1 MLRIRYVL
9 DRLRGSF
16 WFVPALCAAAGVAL
30 AVGLLFVDRRF
41 ETRLEQIAWFYGGG
55 AEGAR
60 SLLSALASSVITVL
74 GLAFSITIVALQLA
88 AAQLGPRLLRN
99 FVRDPGNQIVLGTF
113 VGTFVYCLV
122 VLRSVRGSNG
132 PADGAFV
139 PQLSVTGAVVLGM
152 LSVGVL
158 IYFIHHA
165 ALSMQADHVI
175 AGVAEELDDAIDTL
189 FPEHLGREAETP
201 AGGPAAPE
209 PEPREAIGVGS
220 RGAGYVQSVAADR
233 ILATAAEHDLVVRLL
248 CRPGDFVAEG
258 DRVARAWPASRVT
271 AEVQASLAGSIVLGT
286 ERTLLQDALFGV
298 EQLVEIAINALS
310 SSVREPLT
318 AVRCVHRL
326 GAAVGRLAD
335 RAMPSALRYDAEGRP
350 RVIAPVLAIE
360 DFVRAA
366 FGTIRAHAQPSA
378 FVSTRLLETFTRVVT
393 QQPRPR
399 RALELALLE
408 QALGVLRGSATL
420 PDPLDRDAVERAFHV
435 FEHTLSADA
444 RVGGDRPITVAPAA

>member
-1 MLRIRYVL
+1 MRYVV

-99 FVRDPGNQIVLGTF
+99 FVRDPGNQIVLGAF

-122 VLRSVRGSNG
+122 VLRAVRGSNG
-132 PADGAFV
+132 PTDGGFV

-175 AGVAEELDDAIDTL
+175 AGVAAELDDAIDTL

-201 AGGPAAPE
+201 AGEPAPE
-209 PEPREAIGVGS
+209 PEPREAIDVGS

-233 ILATAAEHDLVVRLL
+233 IFATAADHDLVVRLL

-310 SSVREPLT
+310 SSVREPVT

-335 RAMPSALRYDAEGRP
+335 RAMPSPLRHDAEGRL
-350 RVIAPVLAIE
+350 RVVAPVLAIE

-378 FVSTRLLETFTRVVT
+378 FVSTCLLETLTRLVT
-393 QQPRPR
+393 QQTRSR

-420 PDPLDRDAVERAFHV
+420 PDPLDREAVERAFHGFV
-435 FEHTLSADA
+435 HALGADA
-444 RVGGDRPITVAPAA
+444 RGGGDRPIPVAPAA